1 MNSDERRAFNR
12 AEEKRAQDTLA
23 VATDAP
29 EFSRGVARSY
39 SRFLNATHG
48 WIIDATPDHTHPQR
62 ASGRSRRATVVL
74 APNVSGYAF
83 TPWGCV

>member
-1 MNSDERRAFNR
+1 MRTDTVNSDERRKLDR
-12 AEEKRAQDTLA
+12 ALKREREQDTY
-23 VATDAP
+23 
-29 EFSRGVARSY
+29 SRGVARSY
-39 SRFLNATHG
+39 SRLHCQTRG
-48 WIIDATPDHTHPQR
+48 DVVDVTPDHIKRRQR